1 MTGYTRAAAYLL
13 LVIAGMQ
20 AAADD
25 GRQPIGLPEM
35 LQRHMMM
42 NMRDHLAALDEIL
55 AAMGNGELDRAAE
68 IAEQRL
74 GMSSLDSHGA
84 GHMAEF
90 MPKGMREAGTRMH
103 RAASRFALTAQEGEL
118 TPACKQLSEVTDA
131 CVACHAAYRIR

>member
-1 MTGYTRAAAYLL
+1 MTGYTRAAVYLL

-25 GRQPIGLPEM
+25 GRQPVGLPEM